1 MPSHLNFQEHHRALR
16 NVLAGQMSGVSGFIY
31 STPENI
37 NYQVKLSKILFGLEP
52 PR

>member
-1 MPSHLNFQEHHRALR
+1 
-16 NVLAGQMSGVSGFIY
+16 MSGVSGFIY

-37 NYQVKLSKILFGLEP
+37 NYQVKLSKILFGLGP